1 VDIGETESFLHGGE
15 LPTLIVQSTCHAV
28 HIFVNGQLSGS
39 AFGTRQNRRFT
50 YRGKINL
57 HSGTNRIALLSVAV
71 GLPNVGGHFESWN
84 TGILGP
90 VALHSLSQGKRDLS
104 WQKWTYQVELRGEAM
119 NLAYPTN
126 TLSIGWMDTS
136 LTVQKPQPLTWHK
149 TYFDAPEGDE
159 PLALDMEGMGKGQ
172 IWVNGESIGRYWTA
186 FATGDCNHCSYTGT
200 YKPNKCL
207 SGCGQPTQRYY
218 HVPRSWL
225 KPSQN
230 LLFLNHHHP
239 NIKNWHLE
247 SYGKGQTFHR
257 PKVHLKW
264 SPGQANS
271 AIKFASFGTP
281 LGKCGRYQQG
291 ECHAATSYAI
301 LERVHLTQGD
311 HDGRAMIV
319 SWVTPLNLAGTNV
332 VTYWIAGNSSDVK
345 PAKKKA
351 HGSTS
356 SYRFYDYT
364 SGFLHHATIKGLEYD
379 TKYIYEVGTAKSVR
393 QFHFTT
399 PPKVGPDVP
408 YTFGIIG
415 DLGQTYA
422 SNETLYH
429 YMSNPKGQA
438 VLFAG
443 DLSYADDQP
452 NHDQRKWDT
461 WGRFMEPC
469 AAYQPFIFAA
479 GNHEIDFAPEIGE
492 PHAFKPYM
500 HRYPNSY
507 KSSGSISPLW
517 YSVRRGPAHIII
529 LSSYSAYGKYTPQ
542 YLWLE
547 QELKNVN
554 REETPWLIVIV
565 HSPWYNSNNYHYMEG
580 ESMRIAFESWL
591 VNSKVDLVLAGHVH
605 AYERSE
611 RFSNIKYNITNGL
624 STPVKDLNAPMY
636 ITIGDGGNIEGIA
649 NSYTDPQPSYSA
661 YREASFGH
669 ALLEIKNK
677 THALYTWHRNQDNE
691 PVAADSIM
699 LYNRYNLQTDE

>member
-1 VDIGETESFLHGGE
+1 MNSIHF
-15 LPTLIVQSTCHAV
+15 
-28 HIFVNGQLSGS
+28 F
-39 AFGTRQNRRFT
+39 
-50 YRGKINL
+50 
-57 HSGTNRIALLSVAV
+57 LLSLVLLNITTVINGGMTSKYVRQA
-71 GLPNVGGHFESWN
+71 LPSIEMSLETFPPPSGHNV
-84 TGILGP
+84 
-90 VALHSLSQGKRDLS
+90 
-104 WQKWTYQVELRGEAM
+104 
-119 NLAYPTN
+119 
-126 TLSIGWMDTS
+126 
-136 LTVQKPQPLTWHK
+136 
-149 TYFDAPEGDE
+149 PE
-159 PLALDMEGMGKGQ
+159 Q
-172 IWVNGESIGRYWTA
+172 
-186 FATGDCNHCSYTGT
+186 
-200 YKPNKCL
+200 
-207 SGCGQPTQRYY
+207 
-218 HVPRSWL
+218 
-225 KPSQN
+225 
-230 LLFLNHHHP
+230 
-239 NIKNWHLE
+239 
-247 SYGKGQTFHR
+247 
-257 PKVHLKW
+257 
-264 SPGQANS
+264 
-271 AIKFASFGTP
+271 
-281 LGKCGRYQQG
+281 
-291 ECHAATSYAI
+291 
-301 LERVHLTQGD
+301 VHLTQGD

-351 HGSTS
+351 HGST
-356 SYRFYDYT
+356 
-364 SGFLHHATIKGLEYD
+364 G
-379 TKYIYEVGTAKSVR
+379 
-393 QFHFTT
+393 
-399 PPKVGPDVP
+399 
-408 YTFGIIG
+408 
-415 DLGQTYA
+415 
-422 SNETLYH
+422 
-429 YMSNPKGQA
+429 
-438 VLFAG
+438 
-443 DLSYADDQP
+443 
-452 NHDQRKWDT
+452 
-461 WGRFMEPC
+461 

-699 LYNRYNLQTDE
+699 LYNRYNLQTDDKATQSVGLLPYTFLRKTGQEDVTVPMDKRLRDESVQDEKRINSRTLELRSHISYRVRHSLRAYTSMLYLKMF